1 MNKLSQPRPEILTF
15 SNRALNRIKAL
26 LKDAPK
32 EAMGVRFGI
41 KTGGCSGMTYD
52 VSYALEEKST
62 DEKIV
67 KEGVNIYIDAAA
79 TLFLIGSEVD
89 WSQDKLQSRFV
100 FNNPNESARCGCG
113 ESFTV

>member
-41 KTGGCSGMTYD
+41 KTGGCSGMTPMD
-52 VSYALEEKST
+52 ARREARKRTRLSRSVGRYAL
-62 DEKIV
+62 
-67 KEGVNIYIDAAA
+67 GM
-79 TLFLIGSEVD
+79 FPPR
-89 WSQDKLQSRFV
+89 W
-100 FNNPNESARCGCG
+100 
-113 ESFTV
+113 